1 MPRRWTAVLIALIAL
16 SATVLSL
23 LTVVSVSGAADVSG
37 QARNAAP
44 ADCAELITNGGFEA
58 QGAGWT
64 QSSAGGFNLIS
75 TFYPRTGS
83 WGAYLGGANNADD
96 RLSQQIIVPSNPIS
110 VSLTAWWAIATEE
123 PGAGFDRMTISLLQ
137 PNGALLQDLFTVDS
151 SATVNLWDQAE
162 ADLTQYAGQTI
173 VLRFRAT
180 TNASSPTDFYVD
192 DISVVACPPAKRIY
206 LPIVLREGG

>member
-1 MPRRWTAVLIALIAL
+1 MPRRWTTVLIALIAL

-23 LTVVSVSGAADVSG
+23 LTVVSVAGAADVSD

-44 ADCAELITNGGFEA
+44 IACAELISNGGFEA
-58 QGAGWT
+58 QGTGWT
-64 QSSAGGFNLIS
+64 QSSVGGFDLIS

-96 RLSQQIIVPSNPIS
+96 RVSQQIIVPSNPIS

-206 LPIVLREGG
+206 LPLVLREGG

>member
-44 ADCAELITNGGFEA
+44 IACAELITNGGFEA